1 MSDLIDNLPANNT
14 GNGTKT
20 KDVKLKFKFAGSDYI
35 LVISVNENDSDLQ
48 KLIALVTPKWVDQ
61 VVALP
66 NLLLLDTEG
75 KGMAVVIGTETD
87 NKPVGF
93 LNDKD
98 YDKELAVEVHG
109 EDALK
114 AMKVGAQRVETKL
127 QTLSSLVPADTE

>member
-35 LVISVNENDSDLQ
+35 LVISVNENDSDLA
-48 KLIALVTPKWVDQ
+48 KLIALVTPDWVDQ
-61 VVALP
+61 VIALP
-66 NLLLLDTEG
+66 NLLLRDTEG
-75 KGMAVVIGTETD
+75 KGMEVVVGTEAD
-87 NKPVGF
+87 HKSVGF

-98 YDKELAVEVHG
+98 FNKELAVEVHG
-109 EDALK
+109 SDAME

-127 QTLSSLVPADTE
+127 QLFSSLVPTE